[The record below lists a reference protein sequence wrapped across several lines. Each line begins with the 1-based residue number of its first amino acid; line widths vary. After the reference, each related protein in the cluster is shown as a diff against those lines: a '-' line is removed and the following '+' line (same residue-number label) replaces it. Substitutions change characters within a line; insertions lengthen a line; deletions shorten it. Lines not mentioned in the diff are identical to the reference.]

1 MEILCKL
8 SSDQNKVTG
17 ENQYASFYLAN
28 DVDQDDIKA
37 GQKLFTKQIEFIKGI
52 TSTAY
57 MPSEGYLEVCF
68 SGRSNVGKSS
78 LINSLTGRNS
88 IARISKTPGR
98 TREINFF
105 LLDQNKFLVDLP
117 GYGFAKAPLKEREKW
132 ERLVSDYFFQSQ
144 NLRRVFLL
152 IDSRHG
158 IKANDIKLMEILGEA
173 GVTFQVVF
181 TKFDK
186 VKEACFNEMFRTSI
200 GKLASYANAYPE
212 VLVTSSKKKHG
223 IAILRANI
231 CKLFVR

>member
-8 SSDQNKVTG
+8 SSDQIKLTG
-17 ENQYASFYLAN
+17 EKQYASFYLAN
-28 DVDQDDIKA
+28 DVNRDDIKA
-37 GQKLFTKQIEFIKGI
+37 GQKLFSKQIKFIKGV
-52 TSTAY
+52 TSTTY
-57 MPSEGYLEVCF
+57 MPSEGYNEVCF

-78 LINSLTGRNS
+78 LINNLTSRNS
-88 IARISKTPGR
+88 IARTSKTPGR

-117 GYGFAKAPLKEREKW
+117 GYGFAKVPLKEREKW
-132 ERLVSDYFFQSQ
+132 ERLVRDYFFQSQ

-158 IKANDIKLMEILGEA
+158 IKSNDIKLMEILGEA
-173 GVTFQVVF
+173 GVTFQIVF

-186 VKEACFNEMFRTSI
+186 VKEACFNEMFRVSI
-200 GKLASYANAYPE
+200 GKLASHANAYPE

-223 IAILRANI
+223 IAILRATI
-231 CKLFVR
+231 SKLFSS

>member
-1 MEILCKL
+1 MQYEDTEI
-8 SSDQNKVTG
+8 
-17 ENQYASFYLAN
+17 E
-28 DVDQDDIKA
+28 KA
-37 GQKLFTKQIEFIKGI
+37 RKLFSGECKFIAASLKVNTI
-52 TSTAY
+52 PMEECNEIA
-57 MPSEGYLEVCF
+57 F
-68 SGRSNVGKSS
+68 AGRSNVGKSS
-78 LINSLTGRNS
+78 LVNALTNRKTL
-88 IARISKTPGR
+88 ARTSQTPGR
-98 TREINFF
+98 TRQLIFF
-105 LLDQNKFLVDLP
+105 EHVHHLTKLRLVDLP
-117 GYGFAKAPLKEREKW
+117 GYGFAKAPLKVKEKW
-132 ERLVSDYFFQSQ
+132 EILVRDYFFQSQ

-186 VKEACFNEMFRTSI
+186 VKQACFNEIFRKSI

-231 CKLFVR
+231 CQLFLRQ

>member
-17 ENQYASFYLAN
+17 ENQYVSFYLAN

-37 GQKLFTKQIEFIKGI
+37 GQKLFTKQIEFVKGI

-132 ERLVSDYFFQSQ
+132 ERLARDYFFQSQ

-158 IKANDIKLMEILGEA
+158 IKANDIKLMEILSEA

-186 VKEACFNEMFRTSI
+186 VKEACFNEIFKTSI

-212 VLVTSSKKKHG
+212 VLVTSSKK
-223 IAILRANI
+223 NM
-231 CKLFVR
+231 V

>member
-8 SSDQNKVTG
+8 SSDLNKLTK
-17 ENQYASFYLAN
+17 EKQYPLFYLTN
-28 DVDQDDIKA
+28 DVDPDQVKA
-37 GQKLFTKQIEFIKGI
+37 GQKLFTKQIEFLKGI
-52 TSTAY
+52 TSATK

-78 LINSLTGRNS
+78 LINNLTGRKS
-88 IARISKTPGR
+88 IARTSKTPGR

-117 GYGFAKAPLKEREKW
+117 GYGFAKAPLEERERW
-132 ERLVSDYFFQSQ
+132 ERLVKDYFFQSQ

-158 IKANDIKLMEILGEA
+158 IKSNDIKLMKILGEA

-186 VKEACFNEMFRTSI
+186 VKRSCFDMIFRASI
-200 GKLASYANAYPE
+200 EKLALYANAYPE
-212 VLVTSSKKKHG
+212 VFVTSSKKKQG
-223 IAILRANI
+223 IEALRATINQ
-231 CKLFVR
+231 LFST

>member
-17 ENQYASFYLAN
+17 GNQYASFYLAN
-28 DVDQDDIKA
+28 DVNQDNMKA
-37 GQKLFTKQIEFIKGI
+37 GQKLFAKQLEFIKGI

-57 MPSEGYLEVCF
+57 IPSEGYLEVCF

-132 ERLVSDYFFQSQ
+132 ERLVRDYFFQSQ

-186 VKEACFNEMFRTSI
+186 VKEACFNEIFKTSI

-231 CKLFVR
+231 CQLFLR